1 MSNPSYRYVF
11 LGLSITSSWGNGHA
25 TTYRALLR
33 GLRARGHRVLFLER
47 DLPFYEQNRDM
58 PRPPYADVGLYNSL
72 DELRDRYTQAVRD
85 ADLVVVGSFVPDGAA
100 VGAWVTEEAR
110 GKAAFYDIDTPVTLR
125 KLALGDHGYLTPALI
140 AKYDLYMSFTGGPT
154 LSLLERKYGARRAR
168 PLYCGVD
175 PEIYHPEPAEM
186 RWDLGYMGTYGDDRQ
201 PSLDRLLIESAR
213 RFRRGRF
220 AVAGPQY
227 PASISWPENVHRI
240 EHLPPDQHRSFYN
253 AQRFTLNVTRADMV
267 ETGWSPSVRLF
278 EAAACGTPI
287 LTDPW
292 PGLEAFFQPG
302 REILL
307 VRSTDDVVRRLRE
320 TFDSERLAIA
330 QRARQRVFAEH
341 TSAHRAESLEK
352 YTRELQDEGSRQRA
366 KPAAAAVQPAPAS
379 PREAHGVDARSG
391 S

>member
-1 MSNPSYRYVF
+1 VTRDRLSVVV
-11 LGLSITSSWGNGHA
+11 LGLSLSSSWGNGHA

-33 GLRARGHRVLFLER
+33 GLRARGHNILFLER
-47 DLPFYEQNRDM
+47 NLPFYEQNRDL
-58 PRPPYADVGLYNSL
+58 PRPPYTDVALYNSL
-72 DELRDRYTQAVRD
+72 EELRDKYTQAIRE
-85 ADLVVVGSFVPDGAA
+85 ADMVVVGSFVPDGAT
-100 VGAWVTEEAR
+100 VGQWVTEEAR
-110 GKAAFYDIDTPVTLR
+110 GKSAFYDIDTPVTLR
-125 KLALGDHGYLTPALI
+125 KLALGDHSYLTPALI
-140 AKYDLYMSFTGGPT
+140 GRYDLYMSFTGGPT
-154 LSLLERKYGARRAR
+154 LSLLERKYGARKAR

-175 PEIYHPEPAEM
+175 PEMYHPEPAEV

-201 PSLDRLLIESAR
+201 PALDRLMLEAAR

-227 PASISWPENVHRI
+227 PASISWPENVYRI

-267 ETGWSPSVRLF
+267 ESGWSPSVRLF

-287 LTDPW
+287 LSDPW

-341 TSAHRAESLEK
+341 TSGHRAESLER
-352 YTRELQDEGSRQRA
+352 YTRELQDDASRQRV
-366 KPAAAAVQPAPAS
+366 KPQIQQQAVS
-379 PREAHGVDARSG
+379 ARPDT
-391 S
+391 

>member
-1 MSNPSYRYVF
+1 MSTTNYRYVF

-33 GLRARGHRVLFLER
+33 GLRARGHSLLFLER

-58 PRPPYADVGLYNSL
+58 PRPPYAEVGLYRGM
-72 DELRDRYTQAVRD
+72 DELRERYTQAIRE

-110 GKAAFYDIDTPVTLR
+110 GRSAFYDIDTPVTLR

-140 AKYDLYMSFTGGPT
+140 GRYDLYLSFTGGPT
-154 LSLLERKYGARRAR
+154 LSLLERKYSARRAK

-175 PEIYHPEPAEM
+175 PEIYHPEPAEV

-201 PSLDRLLIESAR
+201 PAVDRLLLESAR

-253 AQRFTLNVTRADMV
+253 AQRFTLNVTRSDMV

-292 PGLEAFFQPG
+292 PGLEAFFQPS

-352 YTRELQDEGSRQRA
+352 YTRELLDEASRQRT
-366 KPAAAAVQPAPAS
+366 KPA
-379 PREAHGVDARSG
+379 REAQGAGVRPET
-391 S
+391 

>member
-1 MSNPSYRYVF
+1 MSTPNLRIVF

-33 GLRARGHRVLFLER
+33 GLRARGHQLLFLER
-47 DLPFYEQNRDM
+47 NLPFYEQNRDL
-58 PRPPYADVGLYNSL
+58 PRPPYADVAIYQSL
-72 DELRDRYTQAVRD
+72 EELRDRYTQAIRE
-85 ADLVVVGSFVPDGAA
+85 ADLVVVGSFVPDGAT
-100 VGAWVTEEAR
+100 VGQWVTEEAR
-110 GKAAFYDIDTPVTLR
+110 GKSAFYDIDTPVTLR
-125 KLALGDHGYLTPALI
+125 KLALGDHSYLTPALI
-140 AKYDLYMSFTGGPT
+140 GRYDMYLSFTGGPT
-154 LSLLERKYGARRAR
+154 LSLLERKYGARKAR

-175 PEIYHPEPAEM
+175 PEIYHPEPAEV

-201 PSLDRLLIESAR
+201 PALDRLLLESAR

-227 PASISWPENVHRI
+227 PASISWPENVQRI

-253 AQRFTLNVTRADMV
+253 AQRFTLNVTRSDMV
-267 ETGWSPSVRLF
+267 ESGWSPSVRLF

-287 LTDPW
+287 LSDPW

-320 TFDSERLAIA
+320 TFDSERLAVA

-341 TSAHRAESLEK
+341 TSAHRAESLER
-352 YTRELQDEGSRQRA
+352 YARELHDEASRQRA
-366 KPAAAAVQPAPAS
+366 KPPQFQQQSAS
-379 PREAHGVDARSG
+379 ARPET
-391 S
+391 

>member
-1 MSNPSYRYVF
+1 MSTPTYRYVF

-33 GLRARGHRVLFLER
+33 GLRARGHNILFLER
-47 DLPFYEQNRDM
+47 NLPFYEQNRDL
-58 PRPPYADVGLYNSL
+58 PRPPYTDVALYNSL
-72 DELRDRYTQAVRD
+72 EELRDKYTQAIRE
-85 ADLVVVGSFVPDGAA
+85 ADMVVVGSFVPDGAT
-100 VGAWVTEEAR
+100 VGQWVTEEAR
-110 GKAAFYDIDTPVTLR
+110 GKSAFYDIDTPVTLR
-125 KLALGDHGYLTPALI
+125 KLALGDHSYLTPALI
-140 AKYDLYMSFTGGPT
+140 GRYDLYMSFTGGPT
-154 LSLLERKYGARRAR
+154 LSLLERKYGARKAR

-175 PEIYHPEPAEM
+175 PEMYHPEPAEV

-201 PSLDRLLIESAR
+201 PALDRLMLEAAR

-227 PASISWPENVHRI
+227 PASISWPENVYRI

-267 ETGWSPSVRLF
+267 ESGWSPSVRLF

-287 LTDPW
+287 LSDPW

-341 TSAHRAESLEK
+341 TSGHRAESLER
-352 YTRELQDEGSRQRA
+352 YTRELQDDASRQRV
-366 KPAAAAVQPAPAS
+366 KPQIQQQAVS
-379 PREAHGVDARSG
+379 ARPDT
-391 S
+391 

>member
-1 MSNPSYRYVF
+1 MSTPTYRYVF

-25 TTYRALLR
+25 TTYRSLLR
-33 GLRARGHRVLFLER
+33 GLRARGHNILFLER
-47 DLPFYEQNRDM
+47 NLPFYEQNRDL
-58 PRPPYADVGLYNSL
+58 PRPPYTDVALYNSL
-72 DELRDRYTQAVRD
+72 EELRDKYTQAIRE
-85 ADLVVVGSFVPDGAA
+85 ADMVVVGSFVPDGAT
-100 VGAWVTEEAR
+100 VGQWVTEEAR
-110 GKAAFYDIDTPVTLR
+110 GKSAFYDIDTPVTLR
-125 KLALGDHGYLTPALI
+125 KLALGDHSYLTPALI
-140 AKYDLYMSFTGGPT
+140 GRYDLYMSFTGGPT
-154 LSLLERKYGARRAR
+154 LSLLERKYGARKAR

-175 PEIYHPEPAEM
+175 PEMYHPEPAEV

-201 PSLDRLLIESAR
+201 PALDRLMLEAAR

-227 PASISWPENVHRI
+227 PASISWPENVYRI

-267 ETGWSPSVRLF
+267 ESGWSPSVRLF

-287 LTDPW
+287 LSDPW

-341 TSAHRAESLEK
+341 TSGHRAESLER
-352 YTRELQDEGSRQRA
+352 YTRELQDDASRQRV
-366 KPAAAAVQPAPAS
+366 KPQIQQQAVS
-379 PREAHGVDARSG
+379 ARPDT
-391 S
+391 

>member
-1 MSNPSYRYVF
+1 MSTPTYRYVF

-33 GLRARGHRVLFLER
+33 GLRARGHEVLFLER
-47 DLPFYEQNRDM
+47 NLPFYEQNRDL
-58 PRPPYADVGLYNSL
+58 PRPPYADVGIYHSL
-72 DELRDRYTQAVRD
+72 EELRDRYTQAIRE
-85 ADLVVVGSFVPDGAA
+85 ADFVVVGSFVPDGAT
-100 VGAWVTEEAR
+100 VGQWVTEEAR
-110 GKAAFYDIDTPVTLR
+110 GKSAFYDIDTPVTLR

-140 AKYDLYMSFTGGPT
+140 ARYDMYLSFTGGPT
-154 LSLLERKYGARRAR
+154 LSLLERKYGARKAR

-175 PEIYHPEPAEM
+175 PEIYHPEPAEV

-201 PSLDRLLIESAR
+201 PALDRLLLESAR

-227 PASISWPENVHRI
+227 PASISWPENVQRI

-253 AQRFTLNVTRADMV
+253 AQRFTLNVTRSDMA
-267 ETGWSPSVRLF
+267 ESGWSPSVRLF

-287 LTDPW
+287 LSDPW

-341 TSAHRAESLEK
+341 TSAHRAESLER
-352 YTRELQDEGSRQRA
+352 YTRELQDEASRQRA
-366 KPAAAAVQPAPAS
+366 KPPMQQQSVS
-379 PREAHGVDARSG
+379 ARPET
-391 S
+391 